1 MSDYRK
7 WNKEADSFIETC
19 GNSTLC
25 YKYHLM
31 KRNHQTIIAI
41 LKEYR
46 IDSSQDVQ
54 TLTNVLMTLALDA
67 LGKDSSEYSS
77 KL

>member
-7 WNKEADSFIETC
+7 WNEEAESFIETC
-19 GNSTLC
+19 GNSTAC

-31 KRNHQTIIAI
+31 KRNYQTIIAI
-41 LKEYR
+41 LKECSP
-46 IDSSQDVQ
+46 DSSQDVQ
-54 TLTNVLMTLALDA
+54 ALINAIMTLALDA
-67 LGKDSSEYSS
+67 IGKDSSEYSS